1 MPFYIKGIGTEVV
14 GIEDAAGALILAADK
29 GRVGERYIISERF
42 ITARELYDTAADA
55 GGAAR
60 TRVGIPLSVA

>member
-14 GIEDAAGALILAADK
+14 GIEDAA
-29 GRVGERYIISERF
+29 
-42 ITARELYDTAADA
+42 DA